1 MKKITGLAIRN
12 LILAVLLYFPSNF
25 SQERKFELYGYGQ
38 VEFQA
43 SDRKNSINGF
53 NQRRVNLIGEYFL
66 DQNIRVLTDLEYEG
80 GAELNISDSVYNGG
94 IKVSRMWIEY
104 TLSPALNFRAGKM
117 LNPFGLYN
125 LIHDASASYY
135 AVDPPLMYLRFNFLT
150 GVPAQRLISKYN
162 TGVSVFGTVN
172 LNNQGSQVEYDFG
185 ISNGR
190 GTLSD
195 GTDANQN
202 KAIFGRLMYRPS
214 FLTGL
219 QFGASYYTDKNFS
232 GIGGITN
239 DNESNIGADIQFENS
254 VIQFQAETM
263 FASFTNPLQ
272 SRQTTEINYVQAAYT
287 LWDVLTP
294 FVNFT
299 SVLPDYKKSN
309 NTYHRWNAG
318 LNYAL
323 SPNLYLKSEIQFHS
337 FEEENSEG
345 NFTVFKASLAVAF

>member
-1 MKKITGLAIRN
+1 MKRSTGFDILV
-12 LILAVLLYFPSNF
+12 LMLAVFLYFPYSLP
-25 SQERKFELYGYGQ
+25 QERKYELYGYGQ
-38 VEFQA
+38 IDYQA

-80 GAELNISDSVYNGG
+80 GVELNISDGVYSGG
-94 IKVSRMWIEY
+94 IKVSRMWVEY
-104 TLSPALNFRAGKM
+104 TVSPALNFRAGKM

-135 AVDPPLMYLRFNFLT
+135 AVDPPLMYLRFNFFT
-150 GVPAQRLISKYN
+150 GVAAQRLISKYN

-172 LNNQGSQVEYDFG
+172 LNNQGSQVEYDVG

-202 KAIFGRLMYRPS
+202 KAISGRLIYRPS

-232 GIGGITN
+232 GIGGMTN
-239 DNESNIGADIQFENS
+239 DNESNAGADIQFENS
-254 VIQFQAETM
+254 VIQLQAETM

-272 SRQTTEINYVQAAYT
+272 TRQITVVNYVQAAYT

-299 SVLPDYKKSN
+299 SILPGYKNSDN
-309 NTYHRWNAG
+309 AYHRWNAG